1 MVREIKMIDEKFL
14 KTEERAIFALRSLYG
29 TYGYLP
35 YKMSKFE
42 EYELYVQNKDFLV
55 SDRIIT
61 FNDTNGRLLALKPD
75 VTLSII
81 KNGEDGEGVKQK
93 VYYNENVYRVSENT
107 HHYKEIMQSGLECV
121 GDLDLYDF
129 FEVISLAAESLSM
142 ISQDFVLEISHL
154 DILSAFLDS
163 VCPDAAFRNQALRY
177 IAEKNPHDLQ
187 RLCEKY
193 EVSEE
198 NCEKLSGFIYAYGK
212 RDAVIGKLSE
222 ICTGVANDALNEL
235 KMLSKMLD
243 ETPYKDKILFD
254 FSVVNDMSYYNG
266 FVFKGFLNGICEGIL
281 SGGQYDKLMAKMGR
295 QSRAIGFALYLDLL
309 EQMPS
314 KQNAYDVDVV
324 LLYGDG
330 DSKIDV
336 ARAVRSICE
345 KGMTVSAQRSADPS
359 VRCRQIIKVS
369 EVDKIC

>member
-1 MVREIKMIDEKFL
+1 MVREIKMINEKFL

-81 KNGEDGEGVKQK
+81 KNGEDGEGIKQK
-93 VYYNENVYRVSENT
+93 VYYNENVYRVSDNT

-154 DILSAFLDS
+154 DILSEFLDS
-163 VCPDAAFRNQALRY
+163 VCSDAAFRSQALRY

-193 EVSEE
+193 EVSDE
-198 NCEKLSGFIYAYGK
+198 NSEKLSGFVYAYGK
-212 RDAVIGKLSE
+212 RDAVIAKLHE
-222 ICTGVANDALNEL
+222 ICGGVANGALNEL
-235 KMLSKMLD
+235 EMLSEMLD
-243 ETPYKDKILFD
+243 ETPYGDKILFD

-281 SGGQYDKLMAKMGR
+281 SGGQYDKLMTKMGR

-314 KQNAYDVDVV
+314 KPNAYDVDVV

-330 DSKIDV
+330 DSKLDV
-336 ARAVRSICE
+336 ARAVRRIAE
-345 KGMTVSAQRSADPS
+345 KGMTVTAQRSAETS
-359 VRCRQIIKVS
+359 VRCRQIIKIS